1 PLARVYPYAIYKT
14 GWTKYQLKD
23 VPGAMGELEL
33 VIDITDKLARQE
45 NSKINLREEALNDL
59 VLFYSEAK
67 PARDA
72 YAYFKKFAADKT
84 GYYILALSRL
94 YERHSKFKELEVV
107 LNDLIEEMPRS

>member
-1 PLARVYPYAIYKT
+1 PDTHLALAEMLYQKRRYTEALVDYQAIKKYPLARVYPYAIYKT

-33 VIDITDKLARQE
+33 VINITDKLARQE

-67 PARDA
+67 AARDA
-72 YAYFKKFAADKT
+72 YAYFKKFA
-84 GYYILALSRL
+84 
-94 YERHSKFKELEVV
+94 
-107 LNDLIEEMPRS
+107 